1 MNADETGTVVKP
13 HKGYK
18 CVLAITA
25 VIPVLVCWFVWGLLS
40 IIFYV
45 DGLFNSKVAFGIG
58 PILIPSVL
66 VVGLLLSMRLVSC
79 ILRRCGLSTRRIRR
93 GVLAMMF
100 VFGLAALFGLNYM
113 GLSLDPLSMFARG
126 ISRHVERRADIAE
139 VQSWLSTV
147 DPNDCEDQ
155 RLGDKIAPDRN
166 SPHPPKYVPVP
177 PALAD
182 LNGYGAILSKDDAGR
197 PMICIFLGGSGLIGH
212 WGVTVGDRD
221 MPVPLP
227 DSSELGESR
236 FPLVPGAYVW
246 FRE

>member
-139 VQSWLSTV
+139 VRVGRARWTRTTARTSDWGTRSLPIETLLTRPST
-147 DPNDCEDQ
+147 CRS
-155 RLGDKIAPDRN
+155 RLHLQI
-166 SPHPPKYVPVP
+166 
-177 PALAD
+177 
-182 LNGYGAILSKDDAGR
+182 
-197 PMICIFLGGSGLIGH
+197 
-212 WGVTVGDRD
+212 
-221 MPVPLP
+221 
-227 DSSELGESR
+227 
-236 FPLVPGAYVW
+236 
-246 FRE
+246 